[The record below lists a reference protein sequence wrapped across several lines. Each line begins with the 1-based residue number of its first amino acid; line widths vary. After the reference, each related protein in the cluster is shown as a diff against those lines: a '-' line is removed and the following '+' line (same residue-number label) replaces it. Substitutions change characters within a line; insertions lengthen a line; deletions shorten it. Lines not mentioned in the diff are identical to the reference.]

1 MSSTL
6 IKDGVLVTPMKEHF
20 PPEILLEIMTLSD
33 RGTLAALALVER
45 GMNKEAE
52 AHLYQ
57 RLVLHDE
64 DPNLVQC
71 LRTLASNRTKARLVK
86 RMKIMLSSSQI
97 KRFVRH
103 LKEAMRTTG
112 RVTQLSLEWTNCW
125 SGNSQCYAAIEDI
138 LIDSPFA
145 LKSLYCTA
153 SDMELQEIIRNQPL
167 LEAIGLF
174 DPSQCFNSAE
184 FLSTARLLFSP
195 GEDHLCRFTKLKPYI
210 PGLERPDR
218 LTELPMIFQLCWRID
233 KGETDT
239 TGTKRGLVGLAPGL
253 FPRQMA
259 EILYIV
265 SKSLVQL
272 GDLYDLPNST
282 FRANGI
288 RILIVWWLECPEL
301 SEAERFWESVGQCF
315 PNVTEIEMYLKLTWD
330 SSNADATLHDTLRE
344 RLSDP

>member
-1 MSSTL
+1 
-6 IKDGVLVTPMKEHF
+6 
-20 PPEILLEIMTLSD
+20 
-33 RGTLAALALVER
+33 
-45 GMNKEAE
+45 
-52 AHLYQ
+52 
-57 RLVLHDE
+57 
-64 DPNLVQC
+64 
-71 LRTLASNRTKARLVK
+71 
-86 RMKIMLSSSQI
+86 
-97 KRFVRH
+97 
-103 LKEAMRTTG
+103 
-112 RVTQLSLEWTNCW
+112 
-125 SGNSQCYAAIEDI
+125 
-138 LIDSPFA
+138 
-145 LKSLYCTA
+145 
-153 SDMELQEIIRNQPL
+153 MELQEIIRNQPL

-210 PGLERPDR
+210 PGLERPDG

-259 EILYIV
+259 EIPYIV

-330 SSNADATLHDTLRE
+330 SSNADATLHDTLRTSLRSISKQSRDQIQTV
-344 RLSDP
+344 RLQCWYSQSGRPREVLPRPPPEEVQLAEFSKWKDVFPQLSKWQDVYGGVYGYTVTQAL